1 MTIKIVH
8 ENENFALYV
17 NGQFYG
23 NYDSPVQAA
32 QAVEEMNI
40 KEDDQDGRQT

>member
-1 MTIKIVH
+1 MTIKIAH

-17 NGQFYG
+17 NGQFCG

-32 QAVEEMNI
+32 QAFEEMDI
-40 KEDDQDGRQT
+40 KEDDQDERQT